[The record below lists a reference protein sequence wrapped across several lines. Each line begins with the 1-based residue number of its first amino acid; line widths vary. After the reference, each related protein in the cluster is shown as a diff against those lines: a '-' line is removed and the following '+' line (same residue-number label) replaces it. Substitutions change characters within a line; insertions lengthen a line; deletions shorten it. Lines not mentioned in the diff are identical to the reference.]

1 MSAKTGLDFH
11 PDYPRSQ
18 QDLKRIS
25 LPGCFIPTVSLHSA
39 LLYYASLKAL
49 FPAPQND
56 CIVSRLPST
65 ISFTSIQY
73 IRYYPSYVKNLSY
86 VYSGIPLK
94 GQLWNKD
101 ASLIRANILIPMV
114 SALERFHCVTSCIY
128 GCHATWCLAGCY
140 QVLTGVV
147 G

>member
-1 MSAKTGLDFH
+1 MSAKTGLHIH

-18 QDLKRIS
+18 QNLKWIS
-25 LPGCFIPTVSLHSA
+25 LPACLIASVSLQSA
-39 LLYYASLKAL
+39 PLYYAPLRAL
-49 FPAPQND
+49 FPAPQNN

-65 ISFTSIQY
+65 IGFTSIQY
-73 IRYYPSYVKNLSY
+73 IRYYPSYVNNPNY
-86 VYSGIPLK
+86 VYSGTPHK
-94 GQLWNKD
+94 EQLWNKD

-114 SALERFHCVTSCIY
+114 SILEGFHCVTSCIY

-140 QVLTGVV
+140 QVLTGVA